1 MEKVEAATARPAS
14 PLTERQEARRR
25 RILRASAQLAGRGG
39 FDAVQM
45 REVAESSQVALG
57 TLYRYFPSKIH
68 LLVATM
74 QDQLEHMHGTLRKRP
89 PAGETPGERVAE
101 TLMRAFRA
109 LQREPHLADAM
120 VRALTFA
127 DRSVSPEVDQVSRQT
142 TAIILD
148 AMGREHP
155 TPAQLS
161 AVRVIEHTW
170 HSALITWLSGRAS
183 IAQVKVDIETVCRLI
198 DLTDPETPHDAPRL
212 AGLPGALRPPRPGG
226 HGGAPRPSRPR
237 RHPRR
242 RRLPGPPGRHDPPG
256 LPRRHRRTGPRLA
269 PPRHGHL
276 PPRPGRRPRPG
287 WARGRRE
294 FPILPP
300 DSKAT
305 DPAWVP
311 VRDTNPGN
319 LPSRIAEATGSPEFI
334 TVSLDEHRLCAVSE
348 EEYDYWVVRHTF
360 GSGAPVAEV

>member
-1 MEKVEAATARPAS
+1 MVIKSEAGTARTSPAS

-25 RILRASAQLAGRGG
+25 RILHATAQLASRGG

-74 QDQLEHMHGTLRKRP
+74 QDQLEHMHGTLRKKP
-89 PAGETPGERVAE
+89 PAGETAAERVAE

-148 AMGREHP
+148 AMGLEEDP
-155 TPAQLS
+155 TPDQLS

-183 IAQVKVDIETVCRLI
+183 IAQVKIDIETVCRLI
-198 DLTDPETPHDAPRL
+198 DLPDE
-212 AGLPGALRPPRPGG
+212 
-226 HGGAPRPSRPR
+226 R
-237 RHPRR
+237 R
-242 RRLPGPPGRHDPPG
+242 
-256 LPRRHRRTGPRLA
+256 
-269 PPRHGHL
+269 
-276 PPRPGRRPRPG
+276 
-287 WARGRRE
+287 
-294 FPILPP
+294 
-300 DSKAT
+300 
-305 DPAWVP
+305 
-311 VRDTNPGN
+311 
-319 LPSRIAEATGSPEFI
+319 
-334 TVSLDEHRLCAVSE
+334 
-348 EEYDYWVVRHTF
+348 
-360 GSGAPVAEV
+360 

>member
-1 MEKVEAATARPAS
+1 MPADAKVEAHTARPSSPPPSA

-25 RILRASAQLAGRGG
+25 RILHASAQLASRGG

-57 TLYRYFPSKIH
+57 TLYRYFPSKVH

-74 QDQLEHMHGTLRKRP
+74 QDQLEHMHGTLRKKP
-89 PAGETPGERVAE
+89 PTGETAAERVAE

-148 AMGREHP
+148 SMGLGEGEPGRGQGQGQGRP
-155 TPAQLS
+155 TPEQLS

-183 IAQVKVDIETVCRLI
+183 IAQVKIDIETVCRLI
-198 DLTDPETPHDAPRL
+198 DLTDPE
-212 AGLPGALRPPRPGG
+212 
-226 HGGAPRPSRPR
+226 
-237 RHPRR
+237 
-242 RRLPGPPGRHDPPG
+242 
-256 LPRRHRRTGPRLA
+256 
-269 PPRHGHL
+269 
-276 PPRPGRRPRPG
+276 
-287 WARGRRE
+287 
-294 FPILPP
+294 
-300 DSKAT
+300 
-305 DPAWVP
+305 
-311 VRDTNPGN
+311 RD
-319 LPSRIAEATGSPEFI
+319 
-334 TVSLDEHRLCAVSE
+334 
-348 EEYDYWVVRHTF
+348 
-360 GSGAPVAEV
+360 

>member
-1 MEKVEAATARPAS
+1 MSAQAKVDAGSTARTTTAPGTP
-14 PLTERQEARRR
+14 PLTERQQARRR
-25 RILRASAQLAGRGG
+25 RILRASAQLASRGG

-57 TLYRYFPSKIH
+57 TLYRYFPSKVH

-74 QDQLEHMHGTLRKRP
+74 QDQLEHMHGTLRKKP
-89 PAGETPGERVAE
+89 PTGDTPAERVAE

-148 AMGREHP
+148 AMGPPAAP

-183 IAQVKVDIETVCRLI
+183 IAQVKIDIETVCRLI
-198 DLTDPETPHDAPRL
+198 DLTDPK
-212 AGLPGALRPPRPGG
+212 GAE
-226 HGGAPRPSRPR
+226 GA
-237 RHPRR
+237 
-242 RRLPGPPGRHDPPG
+242 
-256 LPRRHRRTGPRLA
+256 
-269 PPRHGHL
+269 
-276 PPRPGRRPRPG
+276 
-287 WARGRRE
+287 E
-294 FPILPP
+294 
-300 DSKAT
+300 
-305 DPAWVP
+305 
-311 VRDTNPGN
+311 N
-319 LPSRIAEATGSPEFI
+319 
-334 TVSLDEHRLCAVSE
+334 
-348 EEYDYWVVRHTF
+348 
-360 GSGAPVAEV
+360 GA